1 METTTVLCRCIKL
14 WLAGRCACA
23 TSVVYNLSPS
33 SCCRYNTKKQYKATQ
48 ELLLSGTQAL
58 LKQKQVNEA
67 TELALL
73 YVDSLALGQVAD
85 TDAAA
90 LGML

>member
-1 METTTVLCRCIKL
+1 
-14 WLAGRCACA
+14 
-23 TSVVYNLSPS
+23 
-33 SCCRYNTKKQYKATQ
+33 
-48 ELLLSGTQAL
+48 LSGTQAL